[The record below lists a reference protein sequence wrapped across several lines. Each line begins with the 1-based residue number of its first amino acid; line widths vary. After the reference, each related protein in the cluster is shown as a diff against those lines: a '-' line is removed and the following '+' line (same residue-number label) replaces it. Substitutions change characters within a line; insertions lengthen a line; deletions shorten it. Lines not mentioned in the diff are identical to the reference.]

1 MLDTTSPAVENAAP
15 SYITFRSDQVNA
27 DWVLSVT
34 QKLLASTHGGL
45 KAAQEI
51 LPHAVAQQILEALY
65 NLLKQEPTVVDV
77 APAAPDIPVVIVGDT
92 HGQLHDVCSML
103 QKIGYPSE
111 RQLLVFNGDFVDRG
125 AWGLEVLILLA
136 CWKLAYPKHVTILRG
151 NHECTTCTHMYG
163 FRTEVLSKYGPKNF
177 KDVFKVCKKVFAALP
192 LAAVVGGQTL
202 ILHGGLF
209 RKPMQ
214 STHRRKKRR
223 KTLPGNA
230 LEIGSLQ
237 DLRAAGKGGLDPN
250 GAGKSVIATDV
261 LWSDPAPEP
270 GLVENEARGVGLLF
284 GPDVTQAFLEA
295 NKLKLII
302 RSHEGPDARWK
313 REGMQDMAKGHS
325 LDHATPEGKLMTV
338 FSAPDYPQFQP
349 SQEDRFNNLGAVAVL
364 RGSHDN
370 YASPEMIEY
379 PAAPRPQAQA
389 FYEYE
394 DVPDSDEEMSIGH
407 GGASD
412 MSAASSQAGSLASH
426 ASTAVEEHAEVIS
439 KAPGSRDNSP
449 QQPANSNSTLHA
461 AADASGSAAA
471 AAAGESKATD
481 NGHGADMP
489 HLNSAGSR
497 MAAAQLSDSAA
508 VQSLD
513 LDVPACQ
520 HQQGVSEAEPEPGMN
535 SHSEAAPLDQL
546 PDRRKDTDSPGSP
559 MHTVAAGAAA
569 AVAPGQ
575 GEDVSPRKRKAA
587 TVFDQSVAAQAE
599 AADLS
604 AGIAAQG
611 VDNQR
616 PALNGT
622 GEAGVPHETLDGTE
636 EVQVINE
643 SNDAN
648 TDAFAAVS
656 HAAVTAPD
664 GVLPFKPAR
673 KGLPK
678 PAPWR

>member
-1 MLDTTSPAVENAAP
+1 M
-15 SYITFRSDQVNA
+15 
-27 DWVLSVT
+27 
-34 QKLLASTHGGL
+34 
-45 KAAQEI
+45 
-51 LPHAVAQQILEALY
+51 
-65 NLLKQEPTVVDV
+65 
-77 APAAPDIPVVIVGDT
+77 
-92 HGQLHDVCSML
+92 
-103 QKIGYPSE
+103 
-111 RQLLVFNGDFVDRG
+111 
-125 AWGLEVLILLA
+125 
-136 CWKLAYPKHVTILRG
+136 
-151 NHECTTCTHMYG
+151 
-163 FRTEVLSKYGPKNF
+163 
-177 KDVFKVCKKVFAALP
+177 
-192 LAAVVGGQTL
+192 
-202 ILHGGLF
+202 
-209 RKPMQ
+209 
-214 STHRRKKRR
+214 
-223 KTLPGNA
+223 
-230 LEIGSLQ
+230 
-237 DLRAAGKGGLDPN
+237 
-250 GAGKSVIATDV
+250 
-261 LWSDPAPEP
+261 
-270 GLVENEARGVGLLF
+270 
-284 GPDVTQAFLEA
+284 
-295 NKLKLII
+295 
-302 RSHEGPDARWK
+302 
-313 REGMQDMAKGHS
+313 
-325 LDHATPEGKLMTV
+325 
-338 FSAPDYPQFQP
+338 
-349 SQEDRFNNLGAVAVL
+349 
-364 RGSHDN
+364 
-370 YASPEMIEY
+370 
-379 PAAPRPQAQA
+379 
-389 FYEYE
+389 
-394 DVPDSDEEMSIGH
+394 PDSDEEMSIGH

-449 QQPANSNSTLHA
+449 QQPGNSNSTLHA

-471 AAAGESKATD
+471 AAGGETKATD

-508 VQSLD
+508 IQLLD
-513 LDVPACQ
+513 LDAAACQ

-575 GEDVSPRKRKAA
+575 GEDVSQRKRQAA

-616 PALNGT
+616 PALSGT
-622 GEAGVPHETLDGTE
+622 GEAGVSHETLDGTE
-636 EVQVINE
+636 EVQVING

>member
-1 MLDTTSPAVENAAP
+1 MLDTTLPAVDNAAP
-15 SYITFRSDQVNA
+15 RYITFRSDQVDA

-34 QKLLASTHGGL
+34 EKLLASTQGGL
-45 KAAQEI
+45 KAAQEV

-77 APAAPDIPVVIVGDT
+77 VPAAPDIPVVIVGDT

-111 RQLLVFNGDFVDRG
+111 RQLIVFNGDFVDRG
-125 AWGLEVLILLA
+125 AWGLEVLTLLA

-230 LEIGSLQ
+230 LKIGSLQ

-325 LDHATPEGKLMTV
+325 LDHNTPGGKLVTV

-407 GGASD
+407 GSASD
-412 MSAASSQAGSLASH
+412 MSAASSQAGSLRSH
-426 ASTAVEEHAEVIS
+426 ASTDVEEHAEVIS
-439 KAPGSRDNSP
+439 KAPGSDSP
-449 QQPANSNSTLHA
+449 KQPGNGIHHTATDAHD
-461 AADASGSAAA
+461 AAD
-471 AAAGESKATD
+471 GETKATD
-481 NGHGADMP
+481 SGHGAGML
-489 HLNSAGSR
+489 HLNSAGSVT
-497 MAAAQLSDSAA
+497 AAAQLSESAA
-508 VQSLD
+508 VQSN
-513 LDVPACQ
+513 AATCQ
-520 HQQGVSEAEPEPGMN
+520 HQELVAEAEPAMD
-535 SHSEAAPLDQL
+535 SHSKADLVGQV
-546 PDRRKDTDSPGSP
+546 PDRQKDTDSAGSP
-559 MHTVAAGAAA
+559 TQTVAATAAA
-569 AVAPGQ
+569 AVEPGH
-575 GEDVSPRKRKAA
+575 GKDVSQRKRKAA
-587 TVFDQSVAAQAE
+587 TVFDQGMAAQAE
-599 AADLS
+599 AADLN
-604 AGIAAQG
+604 AGIAAQE
-611 VDNQR
+611 VDH
-616 PALNGT
+616 PTSALDGR
-622 GEAGVPHETLDGTE
+622 GEVDVTNESLDGTA
-636 EVQVINE
+636 EVEVTND
-643 SNDAN
+643 SN
-648 TDAFAAVS
+648 TGAFAAARCT
-656 HAAVTAPD
+656 AAIAPD
-664 GVLPFKPAR
+664 GMLQFKPTHKA
-673 KGLPK
+673 LPK

>member
-1 MLDTTSPAVENAAP
+1 MLDTTSPAVDNAAP
-15 SYITFRSDQVNA
+15 SYITFRSEQVNA

-34 QKLLASTHGGL
+34 EKLLASTQGGL
-45 KAAQEI
+45 KAAQEV

-77 APAAPDIPVVIVGDT
+77 APAAPDIPVVVVGDT

-270 GLVENEARGVGLLF
+270 GLVENLARGVGLLF
-284 GPDVTQAFLEA
+284 GPDVTKAFLEA

-325 LDHATPEGKLMTV
+325 LDHITPEGKLVTV

-389 FYEYE
+389 FYNYE

-407 GGASD
+407 GSASD

-426 ASTAVEEHAEVIS
+426 ASAAAEEHTEVIS
-439 KAPGSRDNSP
+439 KAPGRDGDSP
-449 QQPANSNSTLHA
+449 KQPSSGNSTLHT
-461 AADASGSAAA
+461 AADASDAAD
-471 AAAGESKATD
+471 GEAEATD
-481 NGHGADMP
+481 NGHGADML
-489 HLNSAGSR
+489 HMNSAANVI
-497 MAAAQLSDSAA
+497 AAPQLSDSAA

-513 LDVPACQ
+513 AATWQ
-520 HQQGVSEAEPEPGMN
+520 HQEPGIN
-535 SHSEAAPLDQL
+535 PHSEADPVGQL
-546 PDRRKDTDSPGSP
+546 PNRQKDTDSAGSP
-559 MHTVAAGAAA
+559 IHAVAANASA
-569 AVAPGQ
+569 AVEPGQ
-575 GEDVSPRKRKAA
+575 GKDVSQRKRKAA
-587 TVFDQSVAAQAE
+587 TVFDQGVAAQAE
-599 AADLS
+599 AADLN

-611 VDNQR
+611 VDHEK
-616 PALNGT
+616 PALECT
-622 GEAGVPHETLDGTE
+622 GEV
-636 EVQVINE
+636 EVTNE
-643 SNDAN
+643 LTDAN
-648 TDAFAAVS
+648 TDAFAAVT
-656 HAAVTAPD
+656 HAADTAPD
-664 GVLPFKPAR
+664 SILPFKPTR
-673 KGLPK
+673 KALPR